1 MTANHQGPGT
11 RGAPQSF
18 DSVLSAEQ
26 AHRAPL
32 GVAPLGV
39 EPLGVEPGAPEQ
51 TAKGPVGLALSG
63 GGIRSATFS
72 LGVLQALAGHRRL
85 SSFDYLSTVSGGGYI
100 GSWLSAWI
108 ARNGLKR
115 VQDELAKRGTEGG
128 VVPETAEPAPVV
140 WLRKYSN
147 YLAPKVGIVSIDSL
161 TLMSIW
167 LRNVLLNLLIVVSFM
182 IVLLLVPVLVL
193 PVIPELLHWDW
204 LHIAA
209 NALGLVVLPL
219 AICVN
224 LSRLSRQSSAEGTWL
239 MTTRGVL
246 VTVLGPGTL
255 AAIFGSLTTF
265 GGRFDLG
272 NWRADFEI
280 ASGLLAVVGVAWIV
294 MQLQHDPHKKSSAA
308 RRVMHLLPD
317 GGAFVIAALVAI
329 NVVFTLLCAE
339 RLLFSNGVADSEYDY
354 VKLLTFG
361 PPGFLV
367 TFGIGGFVF
376 VGLAGRAYY
385 ERSREWWGRLNA
397 WFFIVGTVW
406 FLAMVTPLYVPAL
419 TKWMIAHA
427 YGWLRAVAG
436 VSWLGSLAAALLGPR
451 INTRSQRTSNHLMG
465 VLNVA
470 AYVVVIGFVV
480 AVATLTRESLTL
492 AATAVDAP
500 SAAAAVDVR
509 PALSACTSAASP
521 PAQPVGPRAGE
532 SPPAAPA
539 EAPCLKS
546 YFRADVRALLLL
558 RNARI
563 VGVPL
568 ACAAFSIS
576 LLVLLLFG
584 WRVDVN
590 KFSLH
595 NMYKNRLIRCYLG
608 ASRRRNPQPF
618 TGFDE
623 HDDLA
628 LTSLATQRPLHVINT
643 CLNLSQGENLA
654 WQERKAASFVLTP
667 IYCGF
672 SLGKSQGDST
682 LRNTSNQQNSNAIP
696 DYASIPGFRPTR
708 YFSGDDESARS
719 GFSLGMAMA
728 VSGAAAS
735 PNMGA
740 RTRPAHAFMMTLFD
754 ARLGRWTA
762 NPAGS
767 KWKRASPSFGLF
779 CFLQELFG
787 WSNENRNFVYL
798 SDGGH
803 FENLG
808 LYELVRRRCS
818 TIWIVD
824 ASADRM
830 RNCED
835 LGRAIRQCRVDFG
848 VEITLPLSDT
858 LGAAP
863 ALLPKCGFARGTIDY
878 GSDYDRGVLIYIKPT
893 LCAGTPEPDDVLAYA
908 KREPTFPH
916 QSTADQFFDES
927 QFESYRRLG
936 LHIGDECLGQH
947 IGTLPWVAPG

>member
-1 MTANHQGPGT
+1 MIATRQAAGNGVPDAFDQVLNDEFARLGPL
-11 RGAPQSF
+11 R
-18 DSVLSAEQ
+18 
-26 AHRAPL
+26 
-32 GVAPLGV
+32 VAP
-39 EPLGVEPGAPEQ
+39 GAAEQ
-51 TAKGPVGLALSG
+51 TATGPIGLALSG

-72 LGVLQALAGHRRL
+72 LGVLQSLAGHGRL

-108 ARNGLKR
+108 SRSGLKS
-115 VQDELAKRGTEGG
+115 VQEELAKRGSEGG
-128 VVPETAEPAPVV
+128 VVPQSAEPGPIV

-147 YLAPKVGIVSIDSL
+147 YLAPRVGLFSIDAL

-182 IVLLLVPVLVL
+182 TVLLLVPLLLLPLV
-193 PVIPELLHWDW
+193 PDLLQWQG
-204 LHIAA
+204 LRSAA
-209 NALGLVVLPL
+209 YLLGLVVLPL
-219 AICVN
+219 AICLN
-224 LSRLSRQSSAEGTWL
+224 LSALSRSAARAHWL
-239 MTTRGVL
+239 MKTRGVL
-246 VTVLGPGTL
+246 VTVLGPGVL

-265 GGRFDLG
+265 GGAFAMG
-272 NWRADFEI
+272 NWWPAFRL
-280 ASGLLAVVGVAWIV
+280 ASVSLAVAGAAWIGL
-294 MQLQHDPHKKSSAA
+294 QLRRHPDRKSSLKT
-308 RRVMHLLPD
+308 RMIGLFPD

-339 RLLFSNGVADSEYDY
+339 RLFFSHDVASTEYDY

-406 FLAMVTPLYVPAL
+406 FLGTVTALYVPSVIH
-419 TKWMIAHA
+419 WVFAHV
-427 YGWLRAVAG
+427 YGWVKALAG
-436 VSWLGSLAAALLGPR
+436 LSWLGSLAAALLGPR
-451 INTRSQRTSNHLMG
+451 IKTNSHAASNNLMG
-465 VLNVA
+465 ALNVA
-470 AYVVVIGFVV
+470 AYVVVIGFI
-480 AVATLTRESLTL
+480 AAISMLARQSLIL
-492 AATAVDAP
+492 AAHG
-500 SAAAAVDVR
+500 VDVQ
-509 PALSACTSAASP
+509 PAMSACTSAAAS
-521 PAQPVGPRAGE
+521 
-532 SPPAAPA
+532 AA
-539 EAPCLKS
+539 APCLES
-546 YFRADVRALLLL
+546 YIRADIDTLTVL
-558 RNARI
+558 RNAKI
-563 VGVPL
+563 AWAPL
-568 ACAAFSIS
+568 ACAAFTLS
-576 LLVLLLFG
+576 LLVMLLFG

-595 NMYKNRLIRCYLG
+595 NLYKNRLIRCYLG
-608 ASRRRNPQPF
+608 ASHRRHPHPF

-623 HDDLA
+623 HDDLP
-628 LTSLATQRPLHVINT
+628 LWSLATQRPLHIINT

-667 IYCGF
+667 VYCGF

-682 LRNTSNQQNSNAIP
+682 LKNTSSHRSGNAIP
-696 DYASIPGFRPTR
+696 EYGSIAGFRPTR
-708 YFSGDDESARS
+708 HFSGDDESTQS

-740 RTRPAHAFMMTLFD
+740 KTRPALAFVMTLFD

-762 NPAGS
+762 NPART
-767 KWKRASPSFGLF
+767 KWKRASPSFGLI

-818 TIWIVD
+818 TIWVVD
-824 ASADRM
+824 ASADPE

-848 VEITLPLSDT
+848 VEIDLPLSDT
-858 LGAAP
+858 MGVAP
-863 ALLPKCGFARGTIDY
+863 ALLPKYGFVHGTIDY
-878 GSDYDRGVLIYIKPT
+878 GAGHAIGTLIYVKPT
-893 LCAGTPEPDDVLAYA
+893 LCTGTPEPDDVLSYA
-908 KREPTFPH
+908 KRERTFPH
-916 QSTADQFFDES
+916 QTTADQFFDES

-936 LHIGDECLGQH
+936 LHIGEQCLGQH
-947 IGTLPWVAPG
+947 MGSLPLVAPG